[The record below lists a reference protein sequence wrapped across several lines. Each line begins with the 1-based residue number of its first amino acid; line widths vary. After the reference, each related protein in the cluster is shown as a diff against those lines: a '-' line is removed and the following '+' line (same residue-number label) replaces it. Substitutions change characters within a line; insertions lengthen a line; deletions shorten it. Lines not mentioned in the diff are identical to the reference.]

1 MKKTFVVTARLT
13 IMALAAITYSH
24 MASAQSSPS
33 SSVTAQQTDFLA
45 QQGLAGKSAEQMVDA
60 IDQSPQTRPLPYS
73 ASVTHAE
80 LILSDGQQKFVYPL
94 GDRFYLSFAPYIN
107 QTHPCFNHS
116 LSGCRGELTNTP
128 FEVKITDNS
137 GKVIMHQQVTSYQNG
152 FIGVWLPRNIEGTL
166 EVSYQ
171 GLTAVSPFATGA
183 ESQTCLTTL
192 QLQK

>member
-13 IMALAAITYSH
+13 MMALAAITYSH
-24 MASAQSSPS
+24 MASAQSLPSP
-33 SSVTAQQTDFLA
+33 SVTAQQTDFLA

-116 LSGCRGELTNTP
+116 LSGCRGELANTP